1 MSKKTNKQLAKEIIQ
16 REVKSLTRTLDKI
29 NSDFDRACDLIANC
43 LFVFLLI
50 IN

>member
-29 NSDFDRACDLIANC
+29 NSDFD
-43 LFVFLLI
+43 
-50 IN
+50 